1 MTDTNGNASDDSPA
15 LNKAER
21 LAEAR
26 AIYNSVPPQQ
36 IVASVTKLFAL
47 DKVAEDRF
55 IYFGNGKATRARLFG
70 GQVIAQAMLAAALTV
85 DEGRPVHS
93 LHAYFLRAGD
103 EAQPMHFEVWRDFDG
118 GSFSNR
124 RVVVRQGDGVIFN
137 LTASF
142 QKPREGLGHQRSM
155 PDGILPPEE
164 CPELLDYVAEI
175 PDISEANFRMMVRPR
190 PFELRTIKPRLD
202 QRGSHQYQWFRLR
215 APLGDDPTL
224 HRAALAFASDMG
236 LLSTSMLPHGLTWAS
251 PGVISTSLDHAMWF
265 HAPMRV
271 DDWFVYV
278 MDSDWTGGER
288 GLNRGTVFTRDGTL
302 VASTVQE
309 GLLRYRP
316 EQS

>member
-1 MTDTNGNASDDSPA
+1 MSDTAGSTPISKTP
-15 LNKAER
+15 AER
-21 LAEAR
+21 LEQAR
-26 AIYNSVPPQQ
+26 AVFNSVPADKV
-36 IVASVTKLFAL
+36 VAGVTNLFTL
-47 DKVAEDRF
+47 EKVAEDRF
-55 IYFGNGKATRARLFG
+55 IYFGNGKASRDRLFG

-142 QKPREGLGHQRSM
+142 QKPREGLSHSITL
-155 PDGILPPEE
+155 PADVVPPED
-164 CPELLDYVAEI
+164 CPEFLDYIAAI
-175 PDISEANFRMMVRPR
+175 PDLDDKHFEIMSRPR
-190 PFELRTIKPRLD
+190 PFELRTMKPRTTES
-202 QRGSHQYQWFRLR
+202 GSHQYQCFKLR
-215 APLGDDPTL
+215 APIGDDPML

-251 PGVISTSLDHAMWF
+251 KGVISTSLDHAMWF
-265 HAPMRV
+265 HGDMRV
-271 DDWFVYV
+271 DEWFVYV
-278 MDSDWTGGER
+278 MDCDWTGGER
-288 GLNRGTVFTRDGTL
+288 GLNRGTVFTRDGRL

-309 GLLRYRP
+309 GLLRYRL
-316 EQS
+316 

>member
-1 MTDTNGNASDDSPA
+1 MSAEPDTSSPSPSVSD
-15 LNKAER
+15 R

-26 AIYNSVPPQQ
+26 SVFNSVPAEKV
-36 IVASVTKLFAL
+36 VAAVTNLFTL
-47 DKVAEDRF
+47 QKVAEDRF
-55 IYFGNGKATRARLFG
+55 IYFGNGKASRDRLFG

-85 DEGRPVHS
+85 EEGRPVHS

-142 QKPREGLGHQRSM
+142 QKPREGLSHSITL
-155 PDGILPPEE
+155 PTDVLPPEE
-164 CPELLDYVAEI
+164 CPEFLDYIATI
-175 PDISEANFRMMVRPR
+175 PDLDERHFRMMARPR
-190 PFELRTIKPRLD
+190 PFELRTMKPRTTET
-202 QRGSHQYQWFRLR
+202 GSHQYQWFKLR
-215 APLGDDPTL
+215 APIDDDPML

-251 PGVISTSLDHAMWF
+251 RGVISTSLDHAMWF
-265 HAPMRV
+265 HGDMRV

-278 MDSDWTGGER
+278 MDCDWTGGER
-288 GLNRGTVFTRDGTL
+288 GLNRGTVFTRDGKL

-316 EQS
+316 